1 MENIIF
7 PLKQIFSNRCTTYTG
22 KGDLMTILEIYELGL
37 KDRLSAAG
45 CSKEDIESAS
55 RKCREDM
62 KPFLE
67 ELHCLCELGT
77 VKEPVD
83 PILSGMIS
91 EKIKEF
97 MLRMGMED
105 NESVLES
112 ERKRLQNE
120 IDCLERTANSVGYKN
135 PALDR
140 IVAGKKDE
148 LEKIADLQKE
158 CG

>member
-1 MENIIF
+1 
-7 PLKQIFSNRCTTYTG
+7 
-22 KGDLMTILEIYELGL
+22 MTILEIYELGL

-67 ELHCLCELGT
+67 ELHCLCELGAA
-77 VKEPVD
+77 KEPVA

-97 MLRMGMED
+97 SIEELIIAQEHH
-105 NESVLES
+105 N
-112 ERKRLQNE
+112 RKNMHKHIIR
-120 IDCLERTANSVGYKN
+120 
-135 PALDR
+135 
-140 IVAGKKDE
+140 
-148 LEKIADLQKE
+148 
-158 CG
+158 

>member
-1 MENIIF
+1 
-7 PLKQIFSNRCTTYTG
+7 
-22 KGDLMTILEIYELGL
+22 
-37 KDRLSAAG
+37 
-45 CSKEDIESAS
+45 
-55 RKCREDM
+55 
-62 KPFLE
+62 
-67 ELHCLCELGT
+67 
-77 VKEPVD
+77 
-83 PILSGMIS
+83 MIS

-112 ERKRLQNE
+112 ERKRLQSE

>member
-1 MENIIF
+1 
-7 PLKQIFSNRCTTYTG
+7 
-22 KGDLMTILEIYELGL
+22 MTILEIYELGL

-83 PILSGMIS
+83 HILSGMIS